1 MRRIGLLLSLSAL
14 GTLTI
19 SAACSND
26 LGTVGNKADG
36 AQAAGGGAGGGLAGG
51 GGAKGGASGPIIEV
65 PPGAGETARDAGSE
79 DVGACKT
86 EQVAA
91 SVLPTHLVFVFDVSG
106 SMGAEDFAWHDKT
119 LKWDPVVAATKGFF
133 SDPSSQGIS
142 ASLVFFPTN
151 DDATKCVADT
161 YAKPVVPMTAL
172 PSPVFGQV
180 IDRKGPDGNG
190 TPTVP
195 AITGALAYVHAQ
207 QAVTPGKYVLVMA
220 TDGYPQGCGDSN
232 TIANGANIV
241 KGALAEGI
249 STYVIGVKNPP
260 IAGAPEVVANL
271 SQIATAG
278 GTTLFLLDTG
288 SPEATQ
294 RAFSAAINEIRGA
307 AIACDILIPPPPA
320 GRTFDKEKVILTY
333 TSGTK
338 DPMTVAYDPEC
349 TGSTGWRYDNR
360 NTPTR
365 VVLCPSTCTMVQA
378 DPQVTLNVGFAC
390 EQVITV
396 IP

>member
-1 MRRIGLLLSLSAL
+1 MRHMGLVLSLSAL
-14 GTLTI
+14 GALAA

-26 LGTVGNKADG
+26 VGTVGDKGQGTQVAGDRADG
-36 AQAAGGGAGGGLAGG
+36 GLRGAG
-51 GGAKGGASGPIIEV
+51 GGASGPIIEI
-65 PPGAGETARDAGSE
+65 PPGTGETVKDAGSE

-91 SVLPTHLVFVFDVSG
+91 SMLPTHLVFVFDVSG
-106 SMGAEDFAWHDKT
+106 SMGAGDEAWHDKT

-133 SDPSSQGIS
+133 ADSSSQGIS
-142 ASLVFFPTN
+142 ASLTFFPTN
-151 DDATKCVADT
+151 DDATKCVSNT
-161 YAKPVVPMTAL
+161 YAKPVVPMTPL
-172 PSPVFGQV
+172 PSPAFGQV
-180 IDRKGPDGNG
+180 IDKRAPDGYG
-190 TPTVP
+190 TPTLP
-195 AITGALAYVHAQ
+195 AITGALAYIHAQ
-207 QAVTPGKYVLVMA
+207 QSVTPGKYVLVMA

-232 TIANGANIV
+232 TIDGSADLV
-241 KGALAEGI
+241 KAALAEGI

-260 IAGAPEVVANL
+260 IKGAPEVVANL
-271 SQIATAG
+271 SRIATAG

-338 DPMTVAYDPEC
+338 NPTTVAYDPEC
-349 TGSTGWRYDNR
+349 TGTTGWRYDNR

-365 VVLCPSTCTMVQA
+365 VVLCPRTCSMVQA